1 MAEEQAT
8 ETKAETAGGKKAPNT
23 FHAIIGEKVGMTQIY
38 HPKDKGLYDVTIVK
52 VGPCN
57 VLRVK
62 TADSK
67 DGYNAVQL
75 SYGERKEKN
84 IPNAVLGQYKKAGAP
99 AARVIKEIRVVDT
112 KGLEAGQI
120 VTADTSFKQGDYVD
134 VQGTSKGKGFAGVM
148 KRHNFRGMPA
158 SHGAS
163 DKQRSPGSLAS
174 RRSLGR
180 VLPGQRMA
188 GHMGAETVTQL
199 KLEIV
204 QIDAAKNLIYVN
216 GSVPGP
222 KGGLVVVH
230 ETVKN
235 KKFRTEIQKNLI
247 RKDKMGNIIKAAA
260 PRSAAPKK

>member
-1 MAEEQAT
+1 MAEQ
-8 ETKAETAGGKKAPNT
+8 KAEEAVEINGAKKAPAT
-23 FHAIIGEKVGMTQIY
+23 FRAILGEKVGMTQVF
-38 HPKDKGLYDVTIVK
+38 HAKDKGLYDVTIVK
-52 VGPCN
+52 AGPCR

-84 IPNAVLGQYKKAGAP
+84 IPAPSLGQFKKANVPP
-99 AARVIKEIRVVDT
+99 ARFIKEIRLNNIA
-112 KGLEAGQI
+112 GLEAGQI
-120 VTADTSFKQGDYVD
+120 VTVDTGFKAGDYVD
-134 VQGTSKGKGFAGVM
+134 VQGISKGKGFAGVM
-148 KRHNFRGMPA
+148 KRHNFRGLPG

-163 DKQRSPGSLAS
+163 DKERSPGSLAS

-188 GHMGAETVTQL
+188 GHMGHETVTMQ

-204 QIDAAKNLIYVN
+204 QIDAEKNLVYVN

-222 KGGLVVVH
+222 RGGFVTIH
-230 ETVKN
+230 ETVKA
-235 KKFRTEIQKNLI
+235 KKARTEIQKPTI
-247 RKDKMGNIIKAAA
+247 RKDKMGNIITAAKK
-260 PRSAAPKK
+260 PSAPKKA